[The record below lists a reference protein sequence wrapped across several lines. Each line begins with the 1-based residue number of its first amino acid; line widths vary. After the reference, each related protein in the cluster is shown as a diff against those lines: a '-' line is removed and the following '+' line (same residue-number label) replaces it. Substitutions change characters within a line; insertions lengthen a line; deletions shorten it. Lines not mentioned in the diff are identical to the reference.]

1 MDHCGA
7 RFAGG
12 FRRASAFS
20 RESSLPWAA
29 MVSALMVFRPDIV
42 EGTAIFGTLMM
53 MAAPEPFWAAMSYC
67 FPSSPRM
74 QAFKV
79 KWGLIAPK
87 RSAAADAD

>member
-1 MDHCGA
+1 
-7 RFAGG
+7 
-12 FRRASAFS
+12 
-20 RESSLPWAA
+20 

-53 MAAPEPFWAAMSYC
+53 MAAPEPFWSAMSYC